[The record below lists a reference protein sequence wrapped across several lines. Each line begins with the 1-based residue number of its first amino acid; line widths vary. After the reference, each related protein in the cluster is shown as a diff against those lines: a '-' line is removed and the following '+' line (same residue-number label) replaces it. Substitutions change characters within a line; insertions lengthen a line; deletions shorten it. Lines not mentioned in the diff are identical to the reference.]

1 MPEPLPF
8 GHDPEKP
15 PYDDIRSS
23 EPEVVRGSAMPGGV
37 ALIRVVRVF
46 QHVAQPEPP
55 PPLVLSAEQLARD
68 EADKDVE
75 ERLLARMRKIR
86 LYYTTFDPPE
96 GFPAGVLELPDN
108 PAQEAEQEF
117 KASFESIFKVEPEA
131 KEVTVFT
138 LELKA
143 ERPKEDDPPLGVGV
157 TIDPYLY
164 GGELDGYVAKCTTS
178 AYAYV
183 RALDGGVRL
192 RMFKSG
198 VSIGVVEE
206 WYGGGPSPTLGT
218 TTRTR
223 ATFDIAV
230 RGLGRS
236 VDLNHYGASVGWSL
250 GTGGGC

>member
-1 MPEPLPF
+1 MSEPLPF

-23 EPEVVRGSAMPGGV
+23 EPEVVRGPAMPGGV
-37 ALIRVVRVF
+37 APIRVVRVF
-46 QHVAQPEPP
+46 QNVAQPGPP
-55 PPLVLSAEQLARD
+55 PPLMLSAEQLARD
-68 EADKDVE
+68 EADKSVE
-75 ERLLARMRKIR
+75 ERLLARMREIR
-86 LYYTTFDPPE
+86 LYYSTLNRHE
-96 GFPAGVLELPDN
+96 GFPAGVVELPED

-117 KASFESIFKVEPEA
+117 TASFENIFKFEPEA

-138 LELKA
+138 LELQA

-157 TIDPYLY
+157 TIDPYLH

-183 RALDGGVRL
+183 RALDGGVRF
-192 RMFKSG
+192 RMLKSG
-198 VSIGVVEE
+198 VTIGLVDE
-206 WYGGGPSPTLGT
+206 WYGGGPSPTFGT

-236 VDLNHYGASVGWSL
+236 VDLNHYGASVGWTL